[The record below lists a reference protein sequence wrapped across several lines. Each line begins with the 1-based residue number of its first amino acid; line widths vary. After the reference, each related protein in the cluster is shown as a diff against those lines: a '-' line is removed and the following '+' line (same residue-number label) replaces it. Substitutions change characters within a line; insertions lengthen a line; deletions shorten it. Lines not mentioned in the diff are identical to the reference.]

1 MFPRA
6 SKNQNIEKIGRID
19 STPLFR
25 VMRREWDRRYIK
37 LAPANIPDEHTPW
50 AIIIRVAA
58 RTPQAEFKRY
68 PATTNPMWL
77 TEE

>member
-1 MFPRA
+1 ML
-6 SKNQNIEKIGRID
+6 I
-19 STPLFR
+19 
-25 VMRREWDRRYIK
+25 WYIK